1 MKRLTKNLIEIA
13 KLEMEEWKPAL
24 TRGLLIAVLFAF
36 IHRVTEGET
45 IEETFFKQRPQPDY
59 EI

>member
-1 MKRLTKNLIEIA
+1 MITKKHLIKIA
-13 KLEMEEWKPAL
+13 KLEIEQWRLPA
-24 TRGLLIAVLFAF
+24 GLAMMILFCF

-45 IEETFFKQRPQPDY
+45 IEETFFKPSKIQPDY